1 MTNKKDI
8 AASEHNQ
15 NTNISADVVP
25 RQGISIIWFVP
36 FIALIFGL
44 WLTVK
49 VISEQGTFI
58 TIEFDNGSGIV
69 PNKTEVRYK
78 GLVTGLVKKV
88 SPSADLQRVIAEVE
102 ISKDFTDYLTE
113 NTSFWLVSADISL
126 QGISGLDT
134 LISGSYI
141 TIMPDTKQDGA
152 NQQHFVALTEAPT
165 LDMSTPGLHLTLH
178 TDVLGSISENAPIS
192 FKQIPIGY
200 VTGYHYIESSKKIA
214 INIFIKPEFAHLV
227 KENSLFYNTSGVQVT
242 GSLSGGI
249 KINTDSLSSIIAG
262 GISVDT
268 LSYQTDLAPAKNGHT
283 FSLHADF
290 QSAEMGH
297 EVELTLDWNSGI
309 DHNAAILYQG
319 LTIGVIESF
328 NKIDPVSRKITA
340 TAKVNPRVVPYLT
353 DQSQFYIIS
362 PQINL
367 TGLSNARTLLTG
379 SYISIRPSLAG
390 KPSNKFK
397 VFNSK
402 PPYKYSEPGLHV
414 MLTSNDRSSLQVG
427 SNVYYKQQVV
437 GNIQAIETT
446 SSENYLI
453 HIHVRPEFSHY
464 VNNSSR
470 FYNNSGVKITAN
482 LLGVDIQAQS
492 LQTILTGGIAFT
504 SQNNKKESQQKLVTN
519 GDSFSLY
526 ANNKLAEQKLSF
538 TLNIAADEHVN
549 NNTRV
554 LYRGVEIGAIH
565 SINIRDDYQQL
576 QLGLLPKYQHILKA
590 NTQFYLVK
598 PSLSLSGA
606 SDTDALLGGAY
617 ITFNIGEGKPKTQFN
632 LYTKAPV
639 KHASAP
645 GLQLTLISEHAN
657 AATPGSP
664 VSYRGITIGQ
674 VDNVSLNKSD
684 DNIKVSIT
692 IDEEHRDL
700 LRSTSRFYNAG
711 GITVSGGLSDFVVK
725 TESLDAILRGG
736 ISFYNPELAIVTSQS
751 ASTRI
756 KEQSNFTLFKHEE
769 HAKDAGKSISIHF
782 NDVSGL
788 KINTQVVYQEQT
800 LGSVE
805 RLLFNEGKVGVTAL
819 VLLNDLGSQYARQGT
834 NFWKIEPQIGLVGSK
849 NIASLLNGA
858 FIGLLPSHN
867 AENEPKNEFQ
877 ALELAPTVEKLNYG
891 LNIKLTA
898 SRRGSVR
905 VGNPIL
911 YRQIKVG
918 KVIGIDLAPTAD
930 QVNIFIN
937 IANRYSRLVNDQS
950 QFWNTSGIKIE
961 ADVFSGVKIDSE
973 SIETLIAGGIA
984 FATPSVTD
992 DAKSEMT
999 QPTSLPVNFILHQDV
1014 DSEWLEWHPKISINN
1029 HNTLENNDTV
1039 KSSNSS
1045 SKSTEGEYEA
1055 TK

>member
-1 MTNKKDI
+1 MTDKTNI
-8 AASEHNQ
+8 AASEQ
-15 NTNISADVVP
+15 NKKINNRAEVVP

-49 VISEQGTFI
+49 VVSEQGTFI

-88 SPSADLQRVIAEVE
+88 VPSDDLQSVIAEVE

-113 NTSFWLVSADISL
+113 NTRFWLVSADISL

-141 TIMPDTKQDGA
+141 TILPDTNKDADSQS
-152 NQQHFVALTEAPT
+152 NFIALTEAPT

-214 INIFIKPEFAHLV
+214 INIYIRPEFAHLV

-242 GSLSGGI
+242 ASLSGGV
-249 KINTDSLSSIIAG
+249 KVNTDSLAAIIAG

-268 LSYQTDLAPAKNGHT
+268 LAYQTELAPAKNGQT
-283 FSLHADF
+283 YALHADF
-290 QSAEMGH
+290 QAAEMGH
-297 EVELTLDWNSGI
+297 EVELTLEWNSGI

-328 NKIDPVSRKITA
+328 SKIDPVSRKITA

-353 DQSQFYIIS
+353 DQSQFYIVS

-367 TGLSNARTLLTG
+367 SGLSNAKTLLTG

-390 KPSNKFK
+390 NASNKFN
-397 VFNSK
+397 VFSSK
-402 PPYKYSEPGLHV
+402 PPYKYTEPGLHL
-414 MLTSNDRSSLQVG
+414 MLTSSDRSSLQVG

-446 SSENYLI
+446 APERHLI
-453 HIHVRPEFSHY
+453 HIHVQPKFSHY

-470 FYNNSGVKITAN
+470 FYNNSGVKISAS

-492 LQTILTGGIAFT
+492 LQSILTGGIAFI
-504 SQNNKKESQQKLVTN
+504 SQDSTQESQKKLIQN
-519 GDSFSLY
+519 GDSFLLY
-526 ANNKLAEQKLSF
+526 ANNNLAKQKVNF
-538 TLNIAADEHVN
+538 TLNIAASEHVSN
-549 NNTRV
+549 DTRV
-554 LYRGVEIGAIH
+554 LYRGVEIGAVH
-565 SINIRDDYQQL
+565 QVNIQGDYQQL

-606 SDTDALLGGAY
+606 SDTDALFGGTY
-617 ITFNIGEGKPKTQFN
+617 ITFNLGQGEAKTDFTLFN
-632 LYTKAPV
+632 QPPV
-639 KHASAP
+639 KLASAP
-645 GLQLTLISEHAN
+645 GLQLTLTTEHAN
-657 AATPGSP
+657 VATPGSAI
-664 VSYRGITIGQ
+664 SYRGITIGQ
-674 VDNVSLNKSD
+674 VDNVSLNKTD
-684 DNIKVSIT
+684 DDIKVSIT
-692 IDEEHRDL
+692 IDEEHQDL
-700 LRSTSRFYNAG
+700 LKSTSRFYNAG
-711 GITVSGGLSDFVVK
+711 GVSISGGLSDFVVK

-736 ISFYNPELAIVTSQS
+736 ISFYNPESSLTSS
-751 ASTRI
+751 KITS
-756 KEQSNFTLFKHEE
+756 KEVDELSNFTLFNHAE
-769 HAKDAGKSISIHF
+769 HAKNAGQTISIQF
-782 NDVSGL
+782 NDITGL
-788 KINTQVVYQEQT
+788 KVDTKVIYQEQT
-800 LGSVE
+800 LGTVE
-805 RLLFNEGKVGVTAL
+805 RLLFSEDKVGVTAL

-834 NFWKIEPQIGLVGSK
+834 KFWKIEPEIGLVGSK
-849 NIASLLNGA
+849 NVAALLDGA

-867 AENEPKNEFQ
+867 VKAKPISEFT
-877 ALELAPTVEKLNYG
+877 ALELAPTVERLAYG

-898 SRRGSVR
+898 DRLGSVR
-905 VGNPIL
+905 VGNPVL

-918 KVIGIDLAPTAD
+918 RVIGHDLSPTAD

-937 IANRYSRLVNDQS
+937 IAKRYAPLVNGQS

-961 ADVFSGVKIDSE
+961 ASIFSGVNIDSE

-984 FATPSVTD
+984 FATPSVDED
-992 DAKSEMT
+992 DAKALEEAS
-999 QPTSLPVNFILHQDV
+999 PSLPVSFVLHQDV
-1014 DSEWLEWHPKISINN
+1014 DKDWLEWQPKIAINN
-1029 HNTLENNDTV
+1029 Q
-1039 KSSNSS
+1039 NSS
-1045 SKSTEGEYEA
+1045 VE
-1055 TK
+1055 